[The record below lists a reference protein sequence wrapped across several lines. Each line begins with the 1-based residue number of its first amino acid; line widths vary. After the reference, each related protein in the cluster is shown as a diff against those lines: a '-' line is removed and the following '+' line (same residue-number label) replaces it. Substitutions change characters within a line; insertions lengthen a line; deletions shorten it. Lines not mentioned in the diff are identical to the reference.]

1 MRKFQTTTTEEH
13 SIKITSIL
21 RNCQCHERH
30 GKAKET
36 TETGE
41 LHAMWA
47 PRLDPQHKKHIGG
60 KTDEIWRWL
69 VNSMIPRLIL
79 SFDTC
84 PMVI

>member
-1 MRKFQTTTTEEH
+1 MLRVFDHNEKSELKHKAMRKFQTTTTEEH

-60 KTDEIWRWL
+60 KTDEI
-69 VNSMIPRLIL
+69 
-79 SFDTC
+79 
-84 PMVI
+84 